1 MPARGHSPAA
11 RHVPTGRRSRRPCA
25 TRAPRTLANGFC
37 PRSTQADPRAHPDRS
52 GCRSLAETCAAPAG
66 DPRER
71 RPKVSSWSDRFLE
84 RVPLARC
91 LDILGSLH
99 DQAGS
104 MHPSQCAFCGH
115 DNPVSAKFCNECG
128 SPLHLALCPC
138 GAINEVTDTR
148 CHECGAPLE
157 PARAAVPAADV
168 EDRVG
173 QVEARLQAL
182 ERHLQDLAEPDH
194 GRAPS
199 GEPVG
204 NKNPAPRQAF
214 ASSEGPG
221 GDSPRA
227 DTRPSAGEPR
237 GFAGKPTGP
246 GAQAA
251 ALPVRHP
258 RFAAIAILIAVALAA
273 AGGAYLHQLEQS
285 LSRPT
290 ATAAT
295 GTAGVA
301 PQAELVGTTT
311 TNEGARPPLD
321 ETPQEKAPV
330 SSNVGSADGESPA
343 ALPASPTASAPQP
356 IPPSTAPGA
365 GPDAPSPPATAAAE
379 VSVQRCPPSVAAMA
393 LCDRMA
399 SIAGQ

>member
-1 MPARGHSPAA
+1 
-11 RHVPTGRRSRRPCA
+11 
-25 TRAPRTLANGFC
+25 
-37 PRSTQADPRAHPDRS
+37 
-52 GCRSLAETCAAPAG
+52 
-66 DPRER
+66 
-71 RPKVSSWSDRFLE
+71 
-84 RVPLARC
+84 
-91 LDILGSLH
+91 
-99 DQAGS
+99 

-128 SPLHLALCPC
+128 SPLHLALCAC
-138 GAINEVTDTR
+138 GAINEVTEAR

-157 PARAAVPAADV
+157 PARAAVPVADV
-168 EDRVG
+168 EDRLG

-204 NKNPAPRQAF
+204 NKNLAPRQAF
-214 ASSEGPG
+214 ASSEGSE
-221 GDSPRA
+221 GDSRPA
-227 DTRPSAGEPR
+227 DAQPSKAEPR
-237 GFAGKPTGP
+237 GYTGKPAGP
-246 GAQAA
+246 GAQAT
-251 ALPVRHP
+251 ALPFRHP
-258 RFAAIAILIAVALAA
+258 RFAAIAIVIAVGLAFA
-273 AGGAYLHQLEQS
+273 AGAYLRHFQQS

-301 PQAELVGTTT
+301 PQAEVAGTT
-311 TNEGARPPLD
+311 TNEAARPPLD

-330 SSNVGSADGESPA
+330 SSNVGSADGESTA
-343 ALPASPTASAPQP
+343 ALPVSPTASPPQP
-356 IPPSTAPGA
+356 IPPSTARGA
-365 GPDAPSPPATAAAE
+365 EPDAPSAPATAAAE

-399 SIAGQ
+399 RIAGQ